1 MNTFKRVMHNKAA
14 FIFILILL
22 AIIVV
27 GIFAPVI
34 APHDPIETDTSL
46 KYAAPSLEY
55 PLGNDNLGRCVL
67 SRLIHGI
74 RPSILFVMGALL
86 LTLVV
91 GVTLG
96 LIAGFFGGTADAV
109 IMRICDA
116 MLSFPSEVM
125 TLALVGML
133 GVGMGNILLAYI
145 ILKWAWYARMVRSA
159 VMQYRD
165 SNYIQFSKASGS
177 SNFHS
182 IFAHILPSVM
192 SEIIVIS
199 SSSISSMI
207 LLVSGFSFLG
217 LGI

>member
-55 PLGNDNLGRCVL
+55 TLGNDNLGRCVL

-96 LIAGFFGGTADAV
+96 LIAGFFGGAADAV

-145 ILKWAWYARMVRSA
+145 IRKRAW
-159 VMQYRD
+159 
-165 SNYIQFSKASGS
+165 
-177 SNFHS
+177 
-182 IFAHILPSVM
+182 
-192 SEIIVIS
+192 
-199 SSSISSMI
+199 
-207 LLVSGFSFLG
+207 
-217 LGI
+217 